1 MELGLSFDDVLL
13 VPKRTRAKSRKL
25 VDTSSQLTKRIRIH
39 APIVA
44 SNSPWCTEAPMA
56 MMMAKLGGI
65 GIIHRMNLPEQQVD
79 QLCQVKK
86 HHFSASEYPNA
97 SVDPNGRLR
106 AGAAVGVKGDWEYRA
121 EQLVTHGADMLVV
134 DIAHGHADYAIDV
147 VEKLKMKF
155 QDTDV
160 IAGNVA
166 TAEGTADL
174 IDAGADAIKVGIGP
188 GAVCTTRVVTG
199 SGMPQFTAVR
209 NCAREAADRGIQ
221 IIADGGIRM
230 SGDIT
235 KAIAAG
241 ASTVMLGT
249 LLAGTDESSAKF
261 VETEGEKYKIS
272 TGFVTLGM
280 ELTLRYL
287 KEGVVS
293 EEEVED
299 YVSEGVEATFKYSG
313 SLKQV
318 ITQLVGGFRSG
329 MSYCGSMTVD
339 EVHQKAEFIRVSPAG
354 FAEGTPHVLG
364 LTKQISVDH
373 KTLLAK

>member
-1 MELGLSFDDVLL
+1 M
-13 VPKRTRAKSRKL
+13 
-25 VDTSSQLTKRIRIH
+25 
-39 APIVA
+39 
-44 SNSPWCTEAPMA
+44 
-56 MMMAKLGGI
+56 
-65 GIIHRMNLPEQQVD
+65 
-79 QLCQVKK
+79 
-86 HHFSASEYPNA
+86 
-97 SVDPNGRLR
+97 
-106 AGAAVGVKGDWEYRA
+106 
-121 EQLVTHGADMLVV
+121 
-134 DIAHGHADYAIDV
+134 
-147 VEKLKMKF
+147 
-155 QDTDV
+155 
-160 IAGNVA
+160 
-166 TAEGTADL
+166 
-174 IDAGADAIKVGIGP
+174 
-188 GAVCTTRVVTG
+188 
-199 SGMPQFTAVR
+199 
-209 NCAREAADRGIQ
+209 
-221 IIADGGIRM
+221 
-230 SGDIT
+230 
-235 KAIAAG
+235 
-241 ASTVMLGT
+241 
-249 LLAGTDESSAKF
+249 
-261 VETEGEKYKIS
+261 ETEGEKYKVS